1 MQSPVPMFVHSLT
14 ALSKILDKA
23 EAFAEAKKIKPEVI
37 PQLRLIADM
46 LPFWRQ
52 ITIACDH
59 AKGAPARLAGMD
71 VPSFADTETTIA
83 ELKERIAKTIAFIST
98 IPDTAYDGAEART
111 ITVKAGPRELS
122 FAAPQYCAEADAV
135 RDGPARGARA
145 RLRAEPLHMAQ
156 HRALDERVVGLAGAR
171 CARPRAAGARQ
182 QPRERCSRTF
192 LRLRG

>member
-23 EAFAEAKKIKPEVI
+23 EAFAETHKIKPDVI

-59 AKGAPARLAGMD
+59 AKGAPARLAGVD
-71 VPSFADTETTIA
+71 VPSFPDTETTVA

-98 IPDTAYDGAEART
+98 IPETAFEGAEART
-111 ITVKAGPRELS
+111 ITVKAGPRDLT
-122 FAAPQYCAEADAV
+122 FPAPQYLGSYAV
-135 RDGPARGARA
+135 PNFYFHMTTAYNI
-145 RLRAEPLHMAQ
+145 LRTNGVAIGKV
-156 HRALDERVVGLAGAR
+156 D
-171 CARPRAAGARQ
+171 
-182 QPRERCSRTF
+182 F
-192 LRLRG
+192 LGG